1 PPPRLFWLLASLSV
15 AEQTCAVTARHRHH
29 FIQCPLWLCVSINL
43 SVCFPAFWCRTASR
57 PLLLFRASSPPGDD
71 GPKLRRGQRE
81 TPAGSLRQGEAEAV
95 QVGRRA
101 AVALLLPCARR
112 RRPAPELLRGRPP
125 PAAVGIAEGATL
137 VERRGR
143 RRRPARGAGA
153 RRAGRRGCGG
163 GDQEGGLRSGV
174 RAAAPVPLAAGR
186 RHGDDAG
193 REQRAIQGQHPTR
206 NPTGHAAVHGGARD
220 PRTAAPTGFVYG
232 RRWIA
237 TRPSGSGPRRDGARC
252 ADDDGR
258 VARGDVGRRRAR
270 QAHGQVSARGDENT
284 GLGKPAT
291 AKGGAANEGGRGTS
305 SHGHMFHQPRKKVW
319 TCGSQP
325 RTRYGP
331 FDPNNGRKLKCS
343 SLGQAKAERMKLRA
357 QEKTASKLASAQAAA
372 REKRAQAEAKL
383 NRRAA
388 RVDRADA
395 LRRTGHLP
403 SSSSVFSLKLPLMCR

>member
-1 PPPRLFWLLASLSV
+1 VPVHAPEWCVAFALPVASLTDSLMSSSYCTV
-15 AEQTCAVTARHRHH
+15 HA
-29 FIQCPLWLCVSINL
+29 L
-43 SVCFPAFWCRTASR
+43 
-57 PLLLFRASSPPGDD
+57 RAD
-71 GPKLRRGQRE
+71 E
-81 TPAGSLRQGEAEAV
+81 V
-95 QVGRRA
+95 
-101 AVALLLPCARR
+101 
-112 RRPAPELLRGRPP
+112 
-125 PAAVGIAEGATL
+125 
-137 VERRGR
+137 
-143 RRRPARGAGA
+143 AGA
-153 RRAGRRGCGG
+153 
-163 GDQEGGLRSGV
+163 LFS
-174 RAAAPVPLAAGR
+174 
-186 RHGDDAG
+186 
-193 REQRAIQGQHPTR
+193 
-206 NPTGHAAVHGGARD
+206 
-220 PRTAAPTGFVYG
+220 
-232 RRWIA
+232 
-237 TRPSGSGPRRDGARC
+237 
-252 ADDDGR
+252 
-258 VARGDVGRRRAR
+258 
-270 QAHGQVSARGDENT
+270 QVSARGDENT